1 MVIKNAI
8 ERDVKWFRSPYGCHD
23 DNLIKNANQLNMCSI
38 LWTVDSLDWQGDKPE
53 ILVERV
59 VGNVH
64 NGAIILFHDHDNKSN
79 TVEALPQIIKILKK
93 SGYEFVTLSEWEER
107 VCKAKGVSMGEG
119 AFKKILCG

>member
-1 MVIKNAI
+1 
-8 ERDVKWFRSPYGCHD
+8 
-23 DNLIKNANQLNMCSI
+23 MCSI

-79 TVEALPQIIKILKK
+79 TVEALPQIIKILK
-93 SGYEFVTLSEWEER
+93 SLVMNL
-107 VCKAKGVSMGEG
+107 
-119 AFKKILCG
+119 LP